1 MVIGANSLV
10 VCAFACAA
18 LAFAFLLAL
27 LGSRFFALLSDA
39 FSRMS
44 RPRLAAFLFFAAVAT
59 LCAQKQGTTNSP
71 PDGVQSS
78 LPSRQDFPPSR
89 SGGGGHQVTNF
100 TFTAI
105 SAATNGVELSLAWP
119 TNLFADGACL
129 DFFAKVDS
137 LTNAWQW
144 IGCEAVSAGET
155 NLDVIVGYDDL
166 HGSTNAP
173 AAAFFRVADRSALA
187 PTMDDADGDGIP
199 DVYELFHGTNPYVPD
214 YELAPK
220 LTVGPDG
227 DYATVPAA
235 LAASTNYSIVALAP
249 GEYSLPSMFAM
260 PAHPVMLTGPQG
272 GYAVLRSDHDVAAVI
287 LDRGQDCETLF
298 RNLIVVMAA
307 QGSFQAGFWVGGNT
321 HVSGLGASPTFRNVR
336 VRALYPDVVYYGWHY
351 YLDDGGVSEISDCV
365 VNAAGANLVIGVYS
379 FGGPEVAMDNFNF
392 VNLPDTNGCCTTCF
406 REGSN
411 IVAECTAPAPGLSW
425 AGYPLDGDY
434 SATADSDG
442 DGLSDYAEIF
452 VHDTDPWLAD
462 SDGDGIA
469 DGVEVADG
477 TSPQDLSSFLRHV
490 AVTVVEDDPLAGVTN
505 YVAWGTSA
513 SGWETNGMVVAQGQ
527 VSTFEFTIASQS
539 GSVYVKAFRDVDRNG
554 VFDPGTDLLVSRLLP
569 ARETSTSVTIRFG
582 DLDGDGFADSLELA
596 EGTDPNDARSYC
608 FNLALVERGV
618 VGTTNDMTAL
628 VVFGE
633 EVVHGP
639 VVVSNGVFEA
649 DVGHL
654 VATNREAVTV
664 YFWDDAN
671 SDGMRDDGEFS
682 ISRTVAISG
691 HENSVTNDFQAELMD
706 RDRDGMPDW
715 WELANAAAGLSPYT
729 SGDARQD
736 PDGDGLVN
744 LHEYWANCNPLVYD
758 GTNTLLSVCARSI
771 DDRIRNVVPSN
782 SVALFVDYFTNGADT
797 NFIANTNCWARDLN
811 LSCVS
816 VWHGDNGD
824 YGSKTATAI
833 TRRHVILSS
842 HWWAYNKRYYFCD
855 TNGVVYTRSIVND
868 VLISDDLRLGRLDEP
883 LPSTIKLPKIPPADI
898 ANYVSSGKFLPT
910 LCVNQ
915 EKAATVLEIDDL
927 DIDVVSSGG
936 GHYHHYV
943 RTATDNVVSGDR
955 HAIRA
960 ATLGGN
966 SSTPVFLVVGNDLVF
981 VFSKHLGSWTELTW
995 CNFYG
1000 PATMSRASA
1009 VQQQIDVWEGA
1020 DAGQY
1025 QMELLDLG
1033 QFDKSVNGGVHNE

>member
-27 LGSRFFALLSDA
+27 LGRRFFALLSDA

-119 TNLFADGACL
+119 TNLFADGVCL

-155 NLDVIVGYDDL
+155 NLDVIVGYDVL

-321 HVSGLGASPTFRNVR
+321 PVSGLGASPTFRNVR

-411 IVAECTAPAPGLSW
+411 IVAECIAPAPGLSW

-490 AVTVVEDDPLAGVTN
+490 AVTVVEDDPMAGVTN

-618 VGTTNDMTAL
+618 VGTTNDMTAV

-654 VATNREAVTV
+654 VATNRESVAV

-691 HENSVTNDFQAELMD
+691 HENAVTNDFQAELMD

-715 WELANAAAGLSPYT
+715 WELANAAAGMSPYNVVD
-729 SGDARQD
+729 SRQD
-736 PDGDGLVN
+736 PDGDGLIN
-744 LHEYWANCNPLVYD
+744 LYEYLLSKNPNLCD
-758 GTNTLLSVCARSI
+758 GTNEAPSILSMAI
-771 DDRIRNVVPSN
+771 DSRLAAATNAVLSLPLYDNYYVN
-782 SVALFVDYFTNGADT
+782 GTNGVFLKNELCWAGDLDFSCMSVWNDSTEPHSHTGVAISRRHVLFAYHWGLGIGSQIKFLGT
-797 NFIANTNCWARDLN
+797 NEVVYTRTIANVKHVENDIVLALLN
-811 LSCVS
+811 EALPPSVSCVS
-816 VWHGDNGD
+816 V
-824 YGSKTATAI
+824 
-833 TRRHVILSS
+833 LSS
-842 HWWAYNKRYYFCD
+842 NAYQRILTGKY
-855 TNGVVYTRSIVND
+855 
-868 VLISDDLRLGRLDEP
+868 
-883 LPSTIKLPKIPPADI
+883 LPFI
-898 ANYVSSGKFLPT
+898 
-910 LCVNQ
+910 CVNQ
-915 EKAATVLEIDDL
+915 DKMLLIHEVERIPYPDDFVARLSHTSPSTSLRAQFFRGLRSQDSSCPSFFLINNRLVLIGLHWHSSDD
-927 DIDVVSSGG
+927 SSMAQSCARIQVDMDFLCPGYQLITNDLSSNEGG
-936 GHYHHYV
+936 G
-943 RTATDNVVSGDR
+943 
-955 HAIRA
+955 
-960 ATLGGN
+960 
-966 SSTPVFLVVGNDLVF
+966 
-981 VFSKHLGSWTELTW
+981 E
-995 CNFYG
+995 
-1000 PATMSRASA
+1000 
-1009 VQQQIDVWEGA
+1009 
-1020 DAGQY
+1020 
-1025 QMELLDLG
+1025 
-1033 QFDKSVNGGVHNE
+1033 

>member
-27 LGSRFFALLSDA
+27 LGRRFFALLSDA

-220 LTVGPDG
+220 LTVGPG
-227 DYATVPAA
+227 CDYATVPAA

-321 HVSGLGASPTFRNVR
+321 PVSGLGASPTFRNVR

-411 IVAECTAPAPGLSW
+411 IVAECIAPAPGLSW

-490 AVTVVEDDPLAGVTN
+490 AVTVVEDDPMAGVTN

-618 VGTTNDMTAL
+618 VGTTNDMTAV

-649 DVGHL
+649 DVGHH
-654 VATNREAVTV
+654 VATNRESVAV

-715 WELANAAAGLSPYT
+715 WELAHAAAGLSPYNVVD
-729 SGDARQD
+729 SRQD
-736 PDGDGLVN
+736 PDGDGLIN
-744 LHEYWANCNPLVYD
+744 LYEYLLSKNPNLCD
-758 GTNTLLSVCARSI
+758 GTNEAPSILSMAI
-771 DDRIRNVVPSN
+771 DSRLAAATNAVLSLPLYDNYYVN
-782 SVALFVDYFTNGADT
+782 GTNGVFLK
-797 NFIANTNCWARDLN
+797 NEYCWAGDLDF
-811 LSCVS
+811 SCMS
-816 VWHGDNGD
+816 VWNDSSEPHSHTGV
-824 YGSKTATAI
+824 AI
-833 TRRHVILSS
+833 SRRHVLFAA
-842 HWWAYNKRYYFCD
+842 HWALGVGSQMGFLG
-855 TNGVVYTRSIVND
+855 TNGVVYTRRVSALRHVAND
-868 VLISDDLRLGRLDEP
+868 ITLALLNEE
-883 LPSTIKLPKIPPADI
+883 LPSC
-898 ANYVSSGKFLPT
+898 VSDVAVLSSNACQRILSGKYLPFI
-910 LCVNQ
+910 CVNQ
-915 EKAATVLEIDDL
+915 DKNLLVREIGY
-927 DIDVVSSGG
+927 ISYPESEDVDVSHTSPSTTSRREFYQLLRDWDSSGPS
-936 GHYHHYV
+936 Y
-943 RTATDNVVSGDR
+943 
-955 HAIRA
+955 
-960 ATLGGN
+960 
-966 SSTPVFLVVGNDLVF
+966 F
-981 VFSKHLGSWTELTW
+981 VFSNKLVLIGLHWTANTDSSIARFCAKIQSDMDFLCPGYQLKIEDLS
-995 CNFYG
+995 NN
-1000 PATMSRASA
+1000 
-1009 VQQQIDVWEGA
+1009 EG
-1020 DAGQY
+1020 G
-1025 QMELLDLG
+1025 
-1033 QFDKSVNGGVHNE
+1033 NE

>member
-1 MVIGANSLV
+1 MIIGTNSLV

-27 LGSRFFALLSDA
+27 LGRRFFALLSDA

-44 RPRLAAFLFFAAVAT
+44 RPRLAAFL
-59 LCAQKQGTTNSP
+59 
-71 PDGVQSS
+71 
-78 LPSRQDFPPSR
+78 
-89 SGGGGHQVTNF
+89 
-100 TFTAI
+100 
-105 SAATNGVELSLAWP
+105 
-119 TNLFADGACL
+119 
-129 DFFAKVDS
+129 FFAKVDS

-187 PTMDDADGDGIP
+187 PTMDDADGDG
-199 DVYELFHGTNPYVPD
+199 
-214 YELAPK
+214 
-220 LTVGPDG
+220 
-227 DYATVPAA
+227 
-235 LAASTNYSIVALAP
+235 
-249 GEYSLPSMFAM
+249 
-260 PAHPVMLTGPQG
+260 
-272 GYAVLRSDHDVAAVI
+272 
-287 LDRGQDCETLF
+287 
-298 RNLIVVMAA
+298 
-307 QGSFQAGFWVGGNT
+307 
-321 HVSGLGASPTFRNVR
+321 
-336 VRALYPDVVYYGWHY
+336 
-351 YLDDGGVSEISDCV
+351 
-365 VNAAGANLVIGVYS
+365 
-379 FGGPEVAMDNFNF
+379 
-392 VNLPDTNGCCTTCF
+392 
-406 REGSN
+406 
-411 IVAECTAPAPGLSW
+411 
-425 AGYPLDGDY
+425 
-434 SATADSDG
+434 
-442 DGLSDYAEIF
+442 LSDYAEIF

-490 AVTVVEDDPLAGVTN
+490 SVTVVEDDPMAGVTN

-513 SGWETNGMVVAQGQ
+513 SGWEANGMVVAQGQ

-596 EGTDPNDARSYC
+596 EGTDPNDARIYC
-608 FNLALVERGV
+608 FNLFLVEHGV
-618 VGTTNDMTAL
+618 VGTTNDMTAV

-654 VATNREAVTV
+654 VATNRESVAV

-715 WELANAAAGLSPYT
+715 WELANAAAGMSPYT

-758 GTNTLLSVCARSI
+758 GTNTAIFAAVHSV
-771 DDRIRNVVPSN
+771 DDRLDSSGSDGRLSYYSNVNTNLV
-782 SVALFVDYFTNGADT
+782 LF
-797 NFIANTNCWARDLN
+797 NTNCWAHEIN
-811 LSCVS
+811 ISCLSVFPAE
-816 VWHGDNGD
+816 GP
-824 YGSKTATAI
+824 ATLI
-833 TRRHVILSS
+833 TRKHFICAS
-842 HWWAYNKRYYFCD
+842 HYHLPVGDVYYFAD
-855 TNGVVYTRSIVND
+855 STGAVHRAVVSRLAQVVGT
-868 VLISDDLRLGRLDEP
+868 DLTVGEFSEP
-883 LPSTIKLPKIPPADI
+883 LPESITPAKILPVEYSRWFGSGCLVPVIHTDSEKKVSVADIVSLDGDYIIASRPSSTIRDACYEPVDFGD
-898 ANYVSSGKFLPT
+898 SGHP
-910 LCVNQ
+910 
-915 EKAATVLEIDDL
+915 
-927 DIDVVSSGG
+927 
-936 GHYHHYV
+936 
-943 RTATDNVVSGDR
+943 R
-955 HAIRA
+955 
-960 ATLGGN
+960 
-966 SSTPVFLVVGNDLVF
+966 FLVLGNEV
-981 VFSKHLGSWTELTW
+981 
-995 CNFYG
+995 
-1000 PATMSRASA
+1000 
-1009 VQQQIDVWEGA
+1009 I
-1020 DAGQY
+1020 
-1025 QMELLDLG
+1025 LLDCVERG
-1033 QFDKSVNGGVHNE
+1033 PGSPGEGPSVHYYRTDIRQKVASFGDANTWNMTEFDFSCFDELMNIKEK

>member
-27 LGSRFFALLSDA
+27 LGRRFFALLSDA

-452 VHDTDPWLAD
+452 VHDTDPWLSD
-462 SDGDGIA
+462 SDGDGIS
-469 DGVEVADG
+469 DGVEVIDG
-477 TSPQDLSSFLRHV
+477 TNPHDFASFLRH
-490 AVTVVEDDPLAGVTN
+490 ATVLCQNNDAFSGVTN
-505 YVAWGTSA
+505 YIAWGVSDA
-513 SGWETNGMVVAQGQ
+513 GWETNDVVAVYDSQ
-527 VSTFEFTIASQS
+527 SSNTFTIATQS
-539 GSVYVKAFRDVDRNG
+539 GAVYIKAFRDMNRNG
-554 VFDPGTDLLVSRLLP
+554 VFDPDADILICKALPQKGAVS
-569 ARETSTSVTIRFG
+569 STTFRFG
-582 DLDGDGFADSLELA
+582 DVDGDGFADALELA
-596 EGTDPNDARSYC
+596 EGTDPTDAKNYC
-608 FNLALVERGV
+608 FNLSIVE
-618 VGTTNDMTAL
+618 TNIVRITENLSAA
-628 VVFGE
+628 VVFGGAI
-633 EVVHGP
+633 VYGP
-639 VVVSNGVFEA
+639 VTATNGFLEA
-649 DVGHL
+649 DIGHL
-654 VATNREAVTV
+654 VATNAERVV
-664 YFWDDAN
+664 IRFWDDAN
-671 SDGMRDDGEFS
+671 TNGVFDLEELSIERD
-682 ISRTVAISG
+682 IATSG
-691 HENSVTNDFQAELMD
+691 HENAVTHDFNVGLLD
-706 RDRDGMPDW
+706 SDRDGMPDW
-715 WELANAAAGLSPYT
+715 WEQLHYAAGLSPHNA
-729 SGDARQD
+729 SDARHD
-736 PDGDGLVN
+736 PDGDGLIN
-744 LHEYWANCNPLVYD
+744 LYEYLLNYNPGLSD
-758 GTNTLLSVCARSI
+758 GTNEAPAIISSSI
-771 DDRIRNVVPSN
+771 DNRLASATNATLSLPLY
-782 SVALFVDYFTNGADT
+782 ADYYVNGTNGVFLK
-797 NFIANTNCWARDLN
+797 NEHCWAGDLDF
-811 LSCVS
+811 SCMS
-816 VWHGDNGD
+816 VWNDSDKPHT
-824 YGSKTATAI
+824 YTATVI
-833 TRRHVILSS
+833 SRRHVLFST
-842 HWWAYNKRYYFCD
+842 HWHLGVGRQMSFLG
-855 TNGVVYTRSIVND
+855 TNGVVYARHISSVKDVVND
-868 VLISDDLRLGRLDEP
+868 ISVALLNEELPPAVSDVAVLSSNAYQRILSGRHLPFVCINQDKNLLVNEIYYISYPENAEVDLFHTQPSTTRRREYYQRLRGWDSSGPSYFVFGDKLVLIGLHWTADSDSSIARACAKIQENMNFLCPGYHLKVDDLSDDEGGDE
-883 LPSTIKLPKIPPADI
+883 
-898 ANYVSSGKFLPT
+898 
-910 LCVNQ
+910 
-915 EKAATVLEIDDL
+915 
-927 DIDVVSSGG
+927 
-936 GHYHHYV
+936 
-943 RTATDNVVSGDR
+943 
-955 HAIRA
+955 
-960 ATLGGN
+960 
-966 SSTPVFLVVGNDLVF
+966 
-981 VFSKHLGSWTELTW
+981 
-995 CNFYG
+995 
-1000 PATMSRASA
+1000 
-1009 VQQQIDVWEGA
+1009 
-1020 DAGQY
+1020 
-1025 QMELLDLG
+1025 
-1033 QFDKSVNGGVHNE
+1033 